1 MDKGNLNTTYSDL
14 RYMIMSVFDVMTGE
28 TESMLCRNAP
38 RDCEVARE
46 TRLEFVPAKNPIEQF
61 EIF

>member
-1 MDKGNLNTTYSDL
+1 
-14 RYMIMSVFDVMTGE
+14 MSVFDVMTGE

-38 RDCEVARE
+38 RDCLLRVARE